1 MTGEK
6 HPGTPAAW
14 KHNSKMGTSILE
26 ISSSAT
32 NYPMFTIEQIELIRR
47 LRNSGITKEQVV
59 EAFERF
65 DRIDQELGL
74 LYTVP
79 SSGASP
85 SSTATA
91 SQTLNVAVTASAQS
105 SVTNVPTTT
114 TAFALSQGAAVSRS
128 NGQYSL
134 YTSSRPSFSSSSPQS
149 DNGQSD
155 LKPPSNKR
163 PREECSENNHDESLQ
178 ENSQIQRAHNSVHN
192 SMSLGGGNSLTTN
205 RSLSYADSHSTITA
219 SQNST
224 VPNSLSGTQ
233 NSPASR
239 VNDSMPNL
247 ASGALDDSQ
256 LAINL
261 ENNPDLEIEEL
272 QEFMNLDSRQGMTKM
287 YEEIKAF
294 VNRVGLK
301 QSQIAAM
308 TGISQS
314 YVSRYL
320 RGEFTEMSERCR
332 RAMYAWY
339 VSHRQRLARA
349 PRFSYG
355 TNGFKGMLS
364 SGGDAMDIQFTPK
377 RERFTF
383 REKHLEV
390 LEAYFK
396 ENQYPSMEL
405 REEIAHLCNMAL
417 SSTGREL
424 CEKEK
429 VTPQIVSNWFNNRRK
444 EMKKLAKE
452 GGLDCSQILLPSRVR
467 QRSYMIDLEN
477 QGENTTNDR
486 ICTPSPK
493 PSEGNDEHSSF
504 AADVAAVNRAIS
516 ALSGEPLDG
525 PIQVKQEPVSD
536 SDEKSQSSQHSLPIA
551 VE

>member
-178 ENSQIQRAHNSVHN
+178 ENSQRAHNSVHN
-192 SMSLGGGNSLTTN
+192 SMSLGGGNSLSTN

-239 VNDSMPNL
+239 VNDSMPSL

>member
-178 ENSQIQRAHNSVHN
+178 ENSQRAHNSVHN
-192 SMSLGGGNSLTTN
+192 SMSLGGGNSLSTN

-239 VNDSMPNL
+239 VNDSMPSL

-349 PRFSYG
+349 PRFSY
-355 TNGFKGMLS
+355 GMLS

>member
-1 MTGEK
+1 MFQC
-6 HPGTPAAW
+6 PNLVITPYIDDP
-14 KHNSKMGTSILE
+14 H
-26 ISSSAT
+26 SSSAT

-178 ENSQIQRAHNSVHN
+178 ENSQRAHNSVHN
-192 SMSLGGGNSLTTN
+192 SMSLGGGNSLSTN

-239 VNDSMPNL
+239 VNDSMPSL

-272 QEFMNLDSRQGMTKM
+272 QEFMKQGMTKM

>member
-178 ENSQIQRAHNSVHN
+178 ENSQRAHNSVHN
-192 SMSLGGGNSLTTN
+192 SMSLGGGNSLSTN

-239 VNDSMPNL
+239 VNDSMPSL

-272 QEFMNLDSRQGMTKM
+272 QEFMKQGMTKM

>member
-1 MTGEK
+1 
-6 HPGTPAAW
+6 
-14 KHNSKMGTSILE
+14 
-26 ISSSAT
+26 
-32 NYPMFTIEQIELIRR
+32 
-47 LRNSGITKEQVV
+47 
-59 EAFERF
+59 
-65 DRIDQELGL
+65 
-74 LYTVP
+74 
-79 SSGASP
+79 
-85 SSTATA
+85 
-91 SQTLNVAVTASAQS
+91 
-105 SVTNVPTTT
+105 
-114 TAFALSQGAAVSRS
+114 
-128 NGQYSL
+128 
-134 YTSSRPSFSSSSPQS
+134 
-149 DNGQSD
+149 
-155 LKPPSNKR
+155 
-163 PREECSENNHDESLQ
+163 
-178 ENSQIQRAHNSVHN
+178 
-192 SMSLGGGNSLTTN
+192 MSLGAGANSLGAN
-205 RSLSYADSHSTITA
+205 RPLSYADSHSTITP

-224 VPNSLSGTQ
+224 VPNSLSGSQ

-239 VNDSMPNL
+239 VNDSM
-247 ASGALDDSQ
+247 ASLPAGVLDDSQ

-486 ICTPSPK
+486 ICTTPSPK
-493 PSEGNDEHSSF
+493 PSEGNDDHSSF

-525 PIQVKQEPVSD
+525 PVTVKQEPVSD

>member
-1 MTGEK
+1 
-6 HPGTPAAW
+6 
-14 KHNSKMGTSILE
+14 
-26 ISSSAT
+26 
-32 NYPMFTIEQIELIRR
+32 MFTIEQIELIRR

-114 TAFALSQGAAVSRS
+114 TAFALSQGAAMSRS

-205 RSLSYADSHSTITA
+205 RSLSYADSHSAITA

-239 VNDSMPNL
+239 VNDSMPSL

-272 QEFMNLDSRQGMTKM
+272 QEFMK
-287 YEEIKAF
+287 
-294 VNRVGLK
+294 
-301 QSQIAAM
+301 
-308 TGISQS
+308 
-314 YVSRYL
+314 
-320 RGEFTEMSERCR
+320 
-332 RAMYAWY
+332 
-339 VSHRQRLARA
+339 
-349 PRFSYG
+349 
-355 TNGFKGMLS
+355 
-364 SGGDAMDIQFTPK
+364 
-377 RERFTF
+377 
-383 REKHLEV
+383 
-390 LEAYFK
+390 
-396 ENQYPSMEL
+396 
-405 REEIAHLCNMAL
+405 
-417 SSTGREL
+417 
-424 CEKEK
+424 
-429 VTPQIVSNWFNNRRK
+429 
-444 EMKKLAKE
+444 
-452 GGLDCSQILLPSRVR
+452 
-467 QRSYMIDLEN
+467 
-477 QGENTTNDR
+477 
-486 ICTPSPK
+486 
-493 PSEGNDEHSSF
+493 
-504 AADVAAVNRAIS
+504 
-516 ALSGEPLDG
+516 
-525 PIQVKQEPVSD
+525 
-536 SDEKSQSSQHSLPIA
+536 
-551 VE
+551 